1 MSTWSCEDLDT
12 TTTQDFNISTL
23 TYLNRFAFK
32 VIKVGTLPVNALF
45 TIRILDGTA
54 ELLSQSFTGEQINND
69 FMGNNRGDVN
79 IECTNL
85 LLTPSLDGSMHT
97 YTVEWSATNYTSS
110 TTTRL
115 MLVRRAFDDKA
126 LTITNL
132 PTGFSNEELAS
143 AYPIFIEFFSFK
155 G

>member
-1 MSTWSCEDLDT
+1 MSTWSCEDLDRT
-12 TTTQDFNISTL
+12 VTQDFNISTL
-23 TYLNRFAFK
+23 AYLNKFSFK
-32 VIKVGTLPVNALF
+32 VIKVGAIPTNASF

-54 ELLSQSFTGEQINND
+54 ELLTQSFTGEQINTD
-69 FMGNNRGDVN
+69 FPGNNRGDVN
-79 IECTNL
+79 IECANL
-85 LLTPSLDGSMHT
+85 LLTPSLDGSVHT

-110 TTTRL
+110 ATTRL

-132 PTGFSNEELAS
+132 PTGFSNTELTN